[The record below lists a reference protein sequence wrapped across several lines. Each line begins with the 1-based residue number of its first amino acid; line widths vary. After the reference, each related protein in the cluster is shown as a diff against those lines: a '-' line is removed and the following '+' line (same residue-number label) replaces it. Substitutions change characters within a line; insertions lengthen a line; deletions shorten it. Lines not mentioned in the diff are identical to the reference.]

1 MSLPVVH
8 WTNTFPSDSKPILVC
23 CCSFGCIT
31 LDCRSCWQWV
41 FQRQTTV
48 PGASSWFDQNGK
60 SVVCRASSGIGC
72 SNHKGRFR
80 ALNPDLT
87 KMEKTLSAGPL
98 LVLDVPTTKDG
109 PRHFILIWPKQKKG
123 LSAGPL
129 LAMGVPMTKDA
140 PGCFILIWPKWK
152 KHCPQGLIWHWMFQ
166 WQRTVPGASSWFDQN
181 RKKHCPQGLFWHW

>member
-1 MSLPVVH
+1 
-8 WTNTFPSDSKPILVC
+8 
-23 CCSFGCIT
+23 
-31 LDCRSCWQWV
+31 
-41 FQRQTTV
+41 
-48 PGASSWFDQNGK
+48 
-60 SVVCRASSGIGC
+60 
-72 SNHKGRFR
+72 
-80 ALNPDLT
+80 
-87 KMEKTLSAGPL
+87 
-98 LVLDVPTTKDG
+98 
-109 PRHFILIWPKQKKG
+109 